1 VADAVLQAILPIV
14 VADFA
19 TRHGDPPGAGAA
31 VVALG
36 KLGSREMTVS
46 SDLDLIVIYDAEG
59 AESST
64 GKRPLAVTAYY
75 ARLTQA
81 LIAALSAPMP
91 EGILY
96 KVDMRLRPS
105 GRQGPVAVSL
115 AAFRRYQAEE
125 AWTWEHLALT
135 RARVVAGP
143 QPLAGRVAAAIAEVL
158 DAPHDATR
166 VLSDARDMRRRLA
179 EARETAA
186 TDPWE
191 TKLGPGRMM
200 DIELLAQ
207 AGALIHNLSGMRRPR
222 RMLERL
228 AKLGWLSNA
237 DGERLAAA
245 LSRLAALQQVGRLA
259 SDHTIDP
266 AEGGDGLVRLVL
278 ATAGAADLA
287 TLRDDLAAEATA
299 AAAIID
305 ARLEGA

>member
-1 VADAVLQAILPIV
+1 
-14 VADFA
+14 
-19 TRHGDPPGAGAA
+19 
-31 VVALG
+31 
-36 KLGSREMTVS
+36 
-46 SDLDLIVIYDAEG
+46 
-59 AESST
+59 
-64 GKRPLAVTAYY
+64 
-75 ARLTQA
+75 
-81 LIAALSAPMP
+81 MP

-143 QPLAGRVAAAIAEVL
+143 QALAGRVAAAIAEVL

-186 TDPWE
+186 DPWE
-191 TKLGPGRMM
+191 TKLGPGLMM

-207 AGALIHNLSGMRRPR
+207 AGALIHNFSGLRRPR

-237 DGERLAAA
+237 DGARLAAA